1 MIVYWL
7 VLLLVS
13 LTQRLPRRLC
23 YRIAGGVG
31 DLVYVF
37 WPSGRSN
44 VIDNMRH
51 VLGPEATDKE
61 IRATARRS
69 FRNYLKLLVDFAR
82 NTDIDPAT
90 VEGRLEAIGFEH
102 LDQAFEH
109 LDQAFEHGRGV
120 LLVGS
125 HLGDWEIAGIALANR
140 GYRVS
145 AVSETL
151 GNERINRMAIRSRAA
166 RGIQLIPMEYALKR
180 VYGAL
185 RRNEAV
191 GLVIDRPLPPDE
203 GVPVEFFGQRISWP
217 TGPAALALRTGARI
231 VTGYLVRNERGD
243 YIGEIFPPLEY
254 ETTGDQDADVQR
266 ITQQL
271 VSIQENLI
279 RRYPDQWFMFRR
291 MWPSARG
298 QS

>member
-7 VLLLVS
+7 VLCLVF
-13 LTQRLPRRLC
+13 LTQHLPLSLC
-23 YRIAGGVG
+23 YRIASIVG

-51 VLGPEATDKE
+51 VLGPEATEKE
-61 IRATARRS
+61 IHATARRS

-82 NTDIDPAT
+82 NTDIDRTAVEARLAT
-90 VEGRLEAIGFEH
+90 KGVGH
-102 LDQAFEH
+102 LDQAFEN

-140 GYRVS
+140 GYPVS

-151 GNERINRMAIRSRAA
+151 GNKHINRLAIRSRAA

-180 VYGAL
+180 VYAAL

-191 GLVIDRPLPPDE
+191 GLVVDRPLPPDE
-203 GVPVEFFGQRISWP
+203 GVSVEFFDQCISWP
-217 TGPAALALRTGARI
+217 TGPAVLALRTGAKI
-231 VTGYLVRNERGD
+231 VTGYLVRNQGD
-243 YIGEIFPPLEY
+243 DYVGEIFPPLEY
-254 ETTGDQDADVQR
+254 EITDDQDGDVQR

-271 VSIQENLI
+271 VSIQEDLI

-291 MWPSARG
+291 MWPSPRG
-298 QS
+298 Q

>member
-7 VLLLVS
+7 VLCLVF
-13 LTQRLPRRLC
+13 LTQRLPRGLC
-23 YRIAGGVG
+23 YWIASNVG
-31 DLVYVF
+31 DLVYLC

-51 VLGPEATDKE
+51 VLGPQATDKE
-61 IRATARRS
+61 IRAVARRS

-90 VEGRLEAIGFEH
+90 VEARLEPIGVEH

-109 LDQAFEHGRGV
+109 LDQAFEHGKGV
-120 LLVGS
+120 LLVGT

-140 GYRVS
+140 GYPVS

-151 GNERINRMAIRSRAA
+151 GNERINQMAIRSRAA

-180 VYGAL
+180 VYAAL

-191 GLVIDRPLPPDE
+191 GLVVDRPLPREE
-203 GVPVEFFGQRISWP
+203 GVPVEFFGQQISWP
-217 TGPAALALRTGARI
+217 AGPAVLALRTGARI
-231 VTGYLVRNERGD
+231 VTGYLIRNQGDD

-254 ETTGDQDADVQR
+254 DTTDDQDADVQC
-266 ITQQL
+266 ITQSI
-271 VSIQENLI
+271 VSLQEDVI

-291 MWPSARG
+291 MWPSTPER
-298 QS
+298 S

>member
-7 VLLLVS
+7 VLLLVF

-23 YRIAGGVG
+23 YRIAGSAG

-61 IRATARRS
+61 IKATARRS
-69 FRNYLKLLVDFAR
+69 FRNYMKLLVDFAR
-82 NTDIDPAT
+82 STDIDPAT
-90 VEGRLEAIGFEH
+90 IEGRLEAIGLEH
-102 LDQAFEH
+102 LDQAFER
-109 LDQAFEHGRGV
+109 GRGV

-140 GYRVS
+140 GYRLS

-203 GVPVEFFGQRISWP
+203 GVSVEFFDQRISWP
-217 TGPAALALRTGARI
+217 AGPAVLALRTGARI
-231 VTGYLVRNERGD
+231 VTGYLVHNEGDD

-271 VSIQENLI
+271 VSIQESLI

-291 MWPSARG
+291 MWPPESD
-298 QS
+298 SP

>member
-7 VLLLVS
+7 VLCLVF
-13 LTQRLPRRLC
+13 LTQHLPLSLW
-23 YRIAGGVG
+23 YRIASSVG

-44 VIDNMRH
+44 VVDNMRH
-51 VLGPEATDKE
+51 VLGPEAADKE

-82 NTDIDPAT
+82 STDIDPAT
-90 VEGRLEAIGFEH
+90 VEGRLKAIGVEH

-109 LDQAFEHGRGV
+109 LDQAFERGRGV

-151 GNERINRMAIRSRAA
+151 GNERINRLAIRSRAA

-180 VYGAL
+180 VFGAL

-191 GLVIDRPLPPDE
+191 GLVVDRPLPPDE
-203 GVPVEFFGQRISWP
+203 GVSVEFFDQRISWP
-217 TGPAALALRTGARI
+217 TGPAILALRTGASI
-231 VTGYLVRNERGD
+231 VTGYLVRNEQDD

-254 ETTGDQDADVQR
+254 ETTGDQDADVRR

-271 VSIQENLI
+271 VTIQEDLI

-291 MWPSARG
+291 MWPPESD
-298 QS
+298 SP

>member
-7 VLLLVS
+7 VLCLVF
-13 LTQRLPRRLC
+13 LTQHLPLSLC
-23 YRIAGGVG
+23 YRIASIVG

-37 WPSGRSN
+37 WPPGRSN

-51 VLGPEATDKE
+51 VLGPEATEKE

-82 NTDIDPAT
+82 NTDIDRAT
-90 VEGRLEAIGFEH
+90 VERRLEAIGVEH
-102 LDQAFEH
+102 FDDAFEH
-109 LDQAFEHGRGV
+109 LDQAFKQGKGV

-151 GNERINRMAIRSRAA
+151 GNERINQMAIRSRAA

-180 VYGAL
+180 VYAAL
-185 RRNEAV
+185 KKNEAV
-191 GLVIDRPLPPDE
+191 GLVVDRPLPPDE

-217 TGPAALALRTGARI
+217 SGPAVLALRTGARI
-231 VTGYLVRNERGD
+231 VTGYLVRNEQDD

-254 ETTGDQDADVQR
+254 ETTDDQDGDVQR

-271 VSIQENLI
+271 VSIQEDLI

-291 MWPSARG
+291 MWPPESD
-298 QS
+298 SP